1 MKCYKFKH
9 ITDLIRKEE
18 VTLFAGAGFSLNA
31 GAPSCSD
38 IISSIKEE
46 LTEQELNKIPKSKAY
61 DLAYIYRISLLV
73 VEVEVK
79 IS

>member
-38 IISSIKEE
+38 IISSIKEADVQVRS
-46 LTEQELNKIPKSKAY
+46 TIC
-61 DLAYIYRISLLV
+61 
-73 VEVEVK
+73 
-79 IS
+79 